1 MTQSNPLPADPG
13 PALPPSRSAMLRA
26 FARIGI
32 LSFGGPAAQIAVMHR
47 ELVETRRWIGERQF
61 LGALSLTM
69 LLPGPEAMQLA
80 TWAGWRMGGTWMGL
94 AAGLLFVG
102 PGAVVIAAL
111 AYAYAAWGEVPLVAA
126 AFLGIKALVVVVV
139 VLALRRLAGKA
150 LSRTAHRALAI
161 AAFAAMAIFGVP
173 FPLVIATAAL
183 AGAWLGAPAPR
194 WDEPHP
200 PPVAAWTT
208 ARTVILWLILWALP
222 IIPLWLTGHTFLTD
236 LALFFAKLAVVTFG
250 GAYAVLAYMAQAVV
264 ETHGWLT
271 APQMIDALGLAETTP
286 GPLILVT
293 EFTAILAGL
302 GQGGPM
308 LGAVAGAL
316 CLWMTFVPCFLWIF
330 ALAPHLD
337 RLLAAPR
344 LAGALAAITA
354 AVTGVIANLALWF
367 TLHVVFARVDTDRTP
382 PRPDWSSLDP
392 AALPLIALA
401 AILLVPVNMT
411 LMRALP
417 LMAAAGVLVH
427 SVTG

>member
-13 PALPPSRSAMLRA
+13 PTLPPSRSTMLRA
-26 FARIGI
+26 FARVGI

-150 LSRTAHRALAI
+150 LSRPAHRALAI
-161 AAFAAMAIFGVP
+161 AAFAAMAILGVP

-194 WDEPHP
+194 SDAPHP
-200 PPVAAWTT
+200 PRVAAWTT
-208 ARTVILWLILWALP
+208 VRTVTLWLILWALP
-222 IIPLWLTGHTFLTD
+222 VIPLWLTGQTFLTD

-302 GQGGPM
+302 GQGESM

-367 TLHVVFARVDTDRTP
+367 TLHVVFARVDTARTP